1 MTQYNEFSK
10 KTEFDSF
17 VGLTVGSIG
26 AGFGTEVAFKVK
38 SNISDNEQIYYRAG
52 INYRTKSGIQ
62 IGAEY
67 YLRYLTSTDK
77 PQGILF
83 GFNVGFGF

>member
-1 MTQYNEFSK
+1 MSE

-38 SNISDNEQIYYRAG
+38 SNISDNEGIYSRAG
-52 INYRTKSGIQ
+52 INYRTNSGIQ
-62 IGAEY
+62 IGADY
-67 YLRYLTSTDK
+67 YLRHSTSTDK

-83 GFNVGFGF
+83 GFNIGFGF